1 MAAAKKQAA
10 RLELYRRFYVGP
22 VIGPDRHDDD
32 DSEPRP
38 SSSMD
43 AGDSSFAQSTDAEL
57 PFASTSDASSTMIVD
72 ELDAEAEKKAAK
84 AAKKA
89 SREAKRQRK
98 EEKKRRKAE
107 KVASK
112 EEGSKKVKK
121 GKRKPQSDETQSE
134 ASCTAAESEKAGQ
147 KRKRDEN
154 EEEAGPSTDT
164 KGKSVSPARKKK
176 RVKLIM
182 PIPRPTI
189 KYSPSRGP
197 CEKKGILRAPALNAS
212 SPKEQGGSD
221 GEKGKRV
228 TFTKTVISHTVA
240 RWWEEVRSRQAFTR
254 RETFLRTFY

>member
-1 MAAAKKQAA
+1 
-10 RLELYRRFYVGP
+10 
-22 VIGPDRHDDD
+22 
-32 DSEPRP
+32 
-38 SSSMD
+38 MD
-43 AGDSSFAQSTDAEL
+43 ASDSSFAQSQSTDAEL
-57 PFASTSDASSTMIVD
+57 PFASTSEAMVVD

-84 AAKKA
+84 SAKKA
-89 SREAKRQRK
+89 AREAKRQRK
-98 EEKKRRKAE
+98 AEKKRRKAE

-112 EEGSKKVKK
+112 EEGSKKAKK

-134 ASCTAAESEKAGQ
+134 ASCTVAESEKAGQ
-147 KRKRDEN
+147 KRKRDET
-154 EEEAGPSTDT
+154 EDEAGPSTDT

-212 SPKEQGGSD
+212 SSKEQGGSD

-240 RWWEEVRSRQAFTR
+240 RWWEEAGWSDDGI
-254 RETFLRTFY
+254 